1 MVGPCGY
8 PQIESVNIAQVLT
21 FACHEIQWSNQ
32 SFCFSADTKECHFP
46 MAKMM
51 ESATT
56 HAQIPFKNEPLT
68 DFSKAENR
76 QAQQEALGLV
86 RQEMGQTHP
95 LLIGGQR
102 MNSEET
108 FASVNP
114 ANPSEVIGYFASATL
129 EQVNEAVRAAE
140 EAFKSWKRVPA
151 EERAGYLFAA
161 AEAMRRKRFYFNAWM
176 IYEVG
181 KSWVEADADT
191 AEAIDFLEFYGREML
206 RLAEDKPLPQIEGE
220 EDRLV
225 YIPLGA
231 GAVIP
236 PWNFPAAIMVGMTS
250 AAVVTGNTVILK
262 PASTSP
268 MIAWQFMRILEDI
281 GLPAGVVNFLTGSGA
296 TIGDTLVE
304 NPQVR
309 FIAFTGSKDV
319 GLRINELAA
328 KHRKGQ
334 KWIKRTILEMGGK
347 DAVVIDETADL
358 DAAASGI
365 VASAFGF
372 QGQKCS
378 AGSRAIIVEQVYDQV
393 LQKIIEKTKQ
403 LTVGDVTNPE
413 VSIGPVVDENAM
425 KKITDY
431 IEIGKQEGH
440 LVVGGGHH
448 GPGYFIE
455 PTIIADVD
463 PHARIAQE
471 EIFGPVLAVIKAKD
485 FDEAIRIAN
494 DTEYGLTGSLY
505 SNNPQ
510 RIEKAKEDFFVGN
523 LYFNRKCTGALVGV
537 HPFGGFNMSGTDSKA
552 GGRDYL
558 LLFTQAKAIS
568 AKK

>member
-1 MVGPCGY
+1 
-8 PQIESVNIAQVLT
+8 
-21 FACHEIQWSNQ
+21 
-32 SFCFSADTKECHFP
+32 
-46 MAKMM
+46 MAKMV
-51 ESATT
+51 ESVASR
-56 HAQIPFKNEPLT
+56 AQTPFENAPFT
-68 DFSKAENR
+68 DFTKEENR
-76 QAQQEALGLV
+76 RAQMEALEQVKSEL
-86 RQEMGQTHP
+86 GQTYP
-95 LLIGGQR
+95 LIIGGKKIT
-102 MNSEET
+102 NEST

-114 ANPSEVIGYFASATL
+114 SQPDQVIGYFSKATV
-129 EQVNEAVRAAE
+129 EQANEAVQAAAQ
-140 EAFKSWKRVPA
+140 AFEGWRRVPA

-161 AEAMRRKRFYFNAWM
+161 ADLLKQRRFYVNAWM

-181 KSWVEADADT
+181 KSWPEADGDT
-191 AEAIDFLEFYGREML
+191 AEAIDFLEFYAREMI
-206 RLAEDKPLPQIEGE
+206 RLAGEQPLIRIDTEDSE
-220 EDRLV
+220 LV
-225 YIPLGA
+225 YIPLGV

-250 AAVVTGNTVILK
+250 ASFVTGNTVVLK

-281 GLPAGVVNFLTGSGA
+281 GLPAGVVNFLTGSGS
-296 TIGDTLVE
+296 TIGDALIE

-309 FIAFTGSKDV
+309 YIAFTGSRDV

-328 KHRKGQ
+328 KPRRGQ

-347 DAVVIDETADL
+347 DAVVVDETADL
-358 DAAASGI
+358 DAAATGI
-365 VASAFGF
+365 VTSAFGF

-378 AGSRAIIVEQVYDQV
+378 AGSRAIIVDQVYDQV
-393 LQKIIEKTKQ
+393 LEKVIEKTKQ
-403 LTVGDVTNPE
+403 LNVGDVTQPE
-413 VSIGPVVDENAM
+413 VSIGPVVDENAL
-425 KKITDY
+425 KKITGY
-431 IEIGKQEGH
+431 IEVGKQEGR
-440 LVVGGGHH
+440 LVTGGGHR

-455 PTIIADVD
+455 PTVIADVD

-471 EIFGPVLAVIKAKD
+471 EIFGPVLTVIKAKD
-485 FDEAIRIAN
+485 FDDALHIAN

-505 SNNPQ
+505 SNDPQ
-510 RIEKAKEDFFVGN
+510 RIEKAKEDYFVGN
-523 LYFNRKCTGALVGV
+523 LYFNRKSTGALVGV